1 MKIVAALAISL
12 SLWARAQAAVPVAPA
27 LQNPAD
33 NAVLQNVN
41 LPLSWL
47 AAPAAESYRIQ
58 VSTDA
63 DFSPAV
69 VDDSG
74 ITQLYWNVGPLKNN
88 TLYHWRVRA
97 KNADGVGAWTVARAF
112 TTLPAAPGAVTLATP
127 ANAAANMAV
136 KPTLKW
142 RTNHEA
148 DSYTLQVSAKSDFST
163 TVLSSGLLIDTAYA
177 FATALDN
184 GTTYYWR
191 VLARNAAGPGPYSAV
206 WNFSTLPEAPAV
218 PAVIAPANDAAQ
230 LPLPIAFSW
239 HKSNR
244 AATYGLQIST
254 VTDFHTLV
262 LDTTRND
269 TTCSFAKLNYA
280 TTYYWRVRASNA
292 GGNSAYTAVYS
303 FSTLE
308 KPAVPALA
316 SPGDFSLDLPNTG
329 AKLVWHKSARG
340 ALYHVQVSAKA
351 DFSTLAANDS
361 GADTTATLGALAYSA
376 YFWRVEAKNAA
387 GTSGFTAVW
396 HFTTQPPA
404 PASAPVLI
412 SPANAATGLGLSP
425 ALLWHKAAAATLYR
439 IQVSTTS
446 NFSAL
451 VDHDSTKTDTT
462 ISVGPLQNEQT
473 YFWRVQAVNA
483 GGEGDYS
490 EVRSFTTKAGAVGA
504 VNLVSPSDN
513 AADLARNPTL
523 VWKTAS
529 AASNYRVQISATAD
543 FAARVLDDSNVTDTT
558 EDAGPLENGKTYYWR
573 VRAQNSAGAGDY
585 SAARKFTVIAA
596 QPGAP
601 VLNSPADGSKNL
613 EATVI
618 LNWTP
623 LANATGYRI
632 EFSESPTFS
641 SPQKDSVGKDTTL
654 TLHSLTAGATYYWRV
669 QAKNVGGNGP
679 FSEIRAFTI
688 KPVTGIQA
696 SRFSS
701 GERMALTSGLS
712 GTLLEF
718 FVPGNETVAIDL
730 IDPGTGRIHPLVHQA
745 YSAGTYRISSPGLFP
760 AAGVYALRLVS
771 GSHREVKRVVIQ

>member
-1 MKIVAALAISL
+1 MKVAAAFAISL
-12 SLWARAQAAVPVAPA
+12 SLWARAQAAVPVAPT

-47 AAPAAESYRIQ
+47 AAAGAESYRVQ

-97 KNADGVGAWTVARAF
+97 KNADGVGAWTAARAF

-127 ANAAANMAV
+127 ANASANAAI

-142 RTNHEA
+142 RTNAEA
-148 DSYTLQVSAKSDFST
+148 DSYTLQVSTKADFST
-163 TVLSSGLLIDTAYA
+163 TVVSSGLLIDTAYA

-191 VLARNAAGPGPYSAV
+191 VLARNAAGPGPYSSV
-206 WNFSTLPEAPAV
+206 WSFSTLPEAPAV
-218 PAVIAPANDAAQ
+218 PGLIAPATDAAQ
-230 LPLPIAFSW
+230 QPLPVAFSW
-239 HKSNR
+239 HKSDR

-254 VTDFHTLV
+254 ANDFHTLV

-280 TTYYWRVRASNA
+280 ATYYWRVRASNA
-292 GGNSAYTAVYS
+292 GGNSAYTAVRS

-316 SPGDFSLDLPNTG
+316 SPGDFSLDLPNAG

-340 ALYHVQVSAKA
+340 ATYHVQVSAKA
-351 DFSTLAANDS
+351 DFSTLAADDS
-361 GADTTATLGALAYSA
+361 GADTTATLGALAYAA

-387 GTSGFTAVW
+387 GSSGFSAIW

-412 SPANAATGLGLSP
+412 SPANLANGVGVSP
-425 ALLWHKAAAATLYR
+425 ALLWHKAAAAVLYR

-462 ISVGPLQNEQT
+462 VTVGPLQNEQT

-504 VNLVSPSDN
+504 VTLVSPSDN

-523 VWKTAS
+523 VWK
-529 AASNYRVQISATAD
+529 AASGASRYRVQISATAD

-558 EDAGPLENGKTYYWR
+558 EDAGPLDNGKAYYWR
-573 VRAQNSAGAGDY
+573 VRAQNSAGAGEY
-585 SAARKFTVIAA
+585 SAVRKFTVIAA

-601 VLNSPADGSKNL
+601 VLNSPADGAKNL
-613 EATVI
+613 DQTVT

-632 EFSESPTFS
+632 EISESPTFA
-641 SPQKDSVGKDTTL
+641 SPLKDSVGRDTTL
-654 TLHSLTAGATYYWRV
+654 TLHALTAGTTYYWRV
-669 QAKNVGGNGP
+669 QAKNAGGNGP
-679 FSEIRAFTI
+679 FSEIRAFTT
-688 KPVTGIQA
+688 KPVVGIQA
-696 SRFSS
+696 SRFSA

-718 FVPGNETVAIDL
+718 FVPGNETVVIDL

-745 YSAGTYRISSPGLFP
+745 YAAGTYRIASPGLFP
-760 AAGVYALRLVS
+760 SAGVYALRLVS